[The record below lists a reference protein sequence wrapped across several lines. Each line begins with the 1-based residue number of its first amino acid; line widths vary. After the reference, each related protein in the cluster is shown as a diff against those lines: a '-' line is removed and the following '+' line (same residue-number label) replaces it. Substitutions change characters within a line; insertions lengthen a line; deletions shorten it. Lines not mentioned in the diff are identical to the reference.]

1 MSIHSGELA
10 GSCWGAFAEEQIMR
24 TVHQLV
30 AQVRGAGAAP
40 FSDGNQEAID
50 EEK

>member
-1 MSIHSGELA
+1 MNIHSGELA
-10 GSCWGAFAEEQIMR
+10 GACWASSAEEQIIR

-40 FSDGNQEAID
+40 FSDGNQKAID

>member
-10 GSCWGAFAEEQIMR
+10 GCCWGSSGEEQIIR
-24 TVHQLV
+24 TVHLLV
-30 AQVRGAGAAP
+30 AKVRGAGAAP
-40 FSDGNQEAID
+40 FSDGNLGAID